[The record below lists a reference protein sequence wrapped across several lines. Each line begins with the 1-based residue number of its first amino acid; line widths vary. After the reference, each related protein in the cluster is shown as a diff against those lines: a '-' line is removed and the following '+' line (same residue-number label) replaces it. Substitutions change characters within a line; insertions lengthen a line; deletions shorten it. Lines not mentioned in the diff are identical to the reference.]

1 MSKGWTLSPATPR
14 TPEPAGLYPDTPPE
28 DVRFIRD
35 VETLRAISD
44 GTRVRIL
51 ETMIQRTSPPW
62 SVKELAA
69 ALAMPQTRLYHHVEL
84 LLERELIR
92 PVERR
97 VVSGIIETRYT
108 VTARSFQLDRAL
120 FAGDSEE
127 SLAVLHET
135 LVAVFDTARSEVELA
150 IRLGVVDSG
159 PDAPADRRL
168 MLSRGLARLTPERA
182 AELRERLQAL
192 SEAFGAHGDAPT
204 EDGGAQT
211 YGIVLAVYPMPP
223 ASDTPPTTTEP
234 SDD

>member
-1 MSKGWTLSPATPR
+1 LSPATPIS
-14 TPEPAGLYPDTPPE
+14 PEPGAPISDTPPDE
-28 DVRFIRD
+28 VRLIRD

-44 GTRVRIL
+44 STRMRIL
-51 ETMIQRTSPPW
+51 ETMVQRTSPPW

-69 ALAMPQTRLYHHVEL
+69 ALSVPQTRLYHHVEL

-97 VVSGIIETRYT
+97 VVSGIIETRYN
-108 VTARSFQLDRAL
+108 VAARSFQLDRAL

-150 IRLGVVDSG
+150 IRLGVIDSG

-168 MLSRGLARLTPERA
+168 MLTRGLARLAPERA

-192 SEAFGAHGDAPT
+192 SDEFGADGDSPPG
-204 EDGGAQT
+204 DGGGQT

-223 ASDTPPTTTEP
+223 AADSPTTEP